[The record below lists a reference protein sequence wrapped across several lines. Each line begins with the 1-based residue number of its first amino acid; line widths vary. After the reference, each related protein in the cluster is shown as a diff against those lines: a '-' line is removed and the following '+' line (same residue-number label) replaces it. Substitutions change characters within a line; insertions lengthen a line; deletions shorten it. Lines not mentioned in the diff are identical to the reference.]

1 MGEGAKEPQGPRLL
15 RSLWDLRLEPLTLE
29 DQVRADCG
37 FPPQEP
43 LLRLARRHNT
53 HTSQPSRGERR
64 RAPTMP
70 DLSSRNKVPFV
81 SLSHFNGLAGT
92 QRLGLPS
99 RPKAAR
105 NSLAKLVMDTRV
117 AFSYLLAGRGL
128 VCPAGAS
135 RCGPIHN
142 AGEGE
147 ACAQGIRL
155 VEKRKVGNKIW
166 PDFSKHMAG
175 SFTISL

>member
-1 MGEGAKEPQGPRLL
+1 
-15 RSLWDLRLEPLTLE
+15 
-29 DQVRADCG
+29 
-37 FPPQEP
+37 
-43 LLRLARRHNT
+43 
-53 HTSQPSRGERR
+53 
-64 RAPTMP
+64 MP

-147 ACAQGIRL
+147 ACAQVGWLSLIFLIFL
-155 VEKRKVGNKIW
+155 VGLSQALEVSG
-166 PDFSKHMAG
+166 
-175 SFTISL
+175 

>member
-1 MGEGAKEPQGPRLL
+1 MDSGSQGGSNKSISGRGRPTVGERGGNLNLSSLPSY
-15 RSLWDLRLEPLTLE
+15 RSLCCAWHDDTTLT
-29 DQVRADCG
+29 RASPAVG
-37 FPPQEP
+37 
-43 LLRLARRHNT
+43 
-53 HTSQPSRGERR
+53 RR

-147 ACAQGIRL
+147 ACAQVGWLSLIFLIFL
-155 VEKRKVGNKIW
+155 VGLSQALEVSG
-166 PDFSKHMAG
+166 
-175 SFTISL
+175 